1 MISSLRKMSSV
12 LVFSI
17 MIALSSVAM
26 AQDDDESDR
35 PDARTEGY
43 LTADG
48 KVQQIVLKDG
58 GGHATTWF
66 ILAGL
71 GLLGLGVMFKTAR
84 RTHLD

>member
-12 LVFSI
+12 LVFSV
-17 MIALSSVAM
+17 MIALSSAAM
-26 AQDDDESDR
+26 AQDEEEDR

-43 LTADG
+43 LTVDN
-48 KVQQIVLKDG
+48 KVQQVVLKDG